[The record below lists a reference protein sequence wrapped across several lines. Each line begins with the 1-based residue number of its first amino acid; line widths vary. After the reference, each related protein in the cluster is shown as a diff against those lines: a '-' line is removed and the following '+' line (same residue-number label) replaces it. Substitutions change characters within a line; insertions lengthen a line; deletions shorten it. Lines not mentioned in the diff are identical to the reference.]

1 MNESIKTSSAL
12 RQLISQERSLRCD
25 TCRRSRFQS
34 SQTNS
39 AALCSTKRG
48 NCRFGTAKK
57 SVGSGTNIV
66 LQRMTLQNKLSST
79 STFGELAREF
89 QNLFGEAIDGQ
100 GFFAEP
106 VIFNDWM
113 LQKYEIGKIGITPHR
128 DHTNYRNIVC
138 LFVLTGHGSFCVSD
152 DRERSNQQEIANMP
166 GDVIL
171 MAAPG
176 FIGLKRRTFHYLEDI
191 RRERYVFGLRQDQTK
206 MQVYHKS

>member
-1 MNESIKTSSAL
+1 
-12 RQLISQERSLRCD
+12 
-25 TCRRSRFQS
+25 
-34 SQTNS
+34 
-39 AALCSTKRG
+39 
-48 NCRFGTAKK
+48 
-57 SVGSGTNIV
+57 
-66 LQRMTLQNKLSST
+66 MTLQNKLSST